1 MPGSL
6 VRNYRIDMPENPL
19 TALKPDLI
27 VPERRALRTPLQLGS
42 FELWP
47 AARRLRQH
55 GKPVAITARAFDV
68 LALLAARHPDL
79 VGKAELMNCVWPG
92 LVVEENNLQVQVSLL
107 RKILGREAITTV
119 PGFGYSLNLPVTP
132 GAAGAETSPPAAP
145 GMLHGRAADLAELLE
160 LMEQHR
166 LVSVLGTSGVG
177 KSLLARHAT
186 AGMVS
191 AWTDLAPCA
200 DADTMLRA
208 VAGSVGLDADVPCV
222 QALVRHLG
230 RRPCLLVLDNADRV
244 AGALPPLVDALLARS
259 ATRVLVTTQVRLH
272 LPQEQ
277 VYRLTPLAVPPP
289 GSPLPEAL
297 QYGALELLAAR
308 ARGHDHRFTLAGP
321 VLADAIELCRQL
333 DGLPLALELAATRI
347 PALGVAGLLRR
358 LDERLTVLATVHPGT
373 QARQCSLYD
382 AIAWSYALLE
392 PDEQALWCETAQL
405 PAPFSLEDLMARQ
418 ARRDIGRTL
427 DLLGTL
433 VERCLLRFDA
443 TPAPGYTMSASH
455 RQFALR
461 QPQPRGQALNAP
473 AAHRSPHPAG

>member
-6 VRNYRIDMPENPL
+6 VRNYRIEMPENPL
-19 TALKPDLI
+19 AALKPGLI
-27 VPERRALRTPLQLGS
+27 VPERRALRTPLRLGS

-47 AARRLRQH
+47 AARRLHQDGR
-55 GKPVAITARAFDV
+55 PVTITARAFDV

-79 VGKAELMNCVWPG
+79 VGKAELMNSVWPG

-107 RKILGREAITTV
+107 RKILGRDAITTV

-132 GAAGAETSPPAAP
+132 GAAGTEALSPVAP
-145 GMLHGRAADLAELLE
+145 GILHGRAADLAELLE

-186 AGMVS
+186 AGMVL
-191 AWTDLAPCA
+191 AWADLASCA

-208 VAGSVGLDADVPCV
+208 VAGSVGLDADVPCTHAV
-222 QALVRHLG
+222 VRHLG

-259 ATRVLVTTQVRLH
+259 TTRVLVTTQVRLH

-308 ARGHDHRFTLAGP
+308 ARGHDHRFALDGP

-333 DGLPLALELAATRI
+333 DGLPLALELAAARI

-358 LDERLTVLATVHPGT
+358 LDERLTVLATVHAGGP
-373 QARQCSLYD
+373 ARQRSLYD

-392 PDEQALWCETAQL
+392 PDAQALWCETARL
-405 PAPFSLEDLMARQ
+405 PAPFSLEALMAQ
-418 ARRDIGRTL
+418 GARHDIGRTL

-433 VERCLLRFDA
+433 VERALLTFEGGA
-443 TPAPGYTMSASH
+443 MPSYTLGASH

-461 QPQPRGQALNAP
+461 F
-473 AAHRSPHPAG
+473 AAGAGSDRAGPTPPSGAS

>member
-19 TALKPDLI
+19 TVLNPGLI
-27 VPERRALRTPLQLGS
+27 VPERRTLRTPLQLGS

-47 AARRLRQH
+47 AARRLHRH
-55 GKPVAITARAFDV
+55 GRPVAITARAFDV

-79 VGKAELMNCVWPG
+79 VGKAELLNSVWPG

-107 RKILGREAITTV
+107 RKILGRDAITTV
-119 PGFGYSLNLPVTP
+119 PGFGYSLNLPVAP
-132 GAAGAETSPPAAP
+132 AAASTDALPPAAP
-145 GMLHGRAADLAELLE
+145 GIHGRAADLADLRE

-166 LVSVLGTSGVG
+166 LVSVLGASGVG

-186 AGMVS
+186 AGMVL

-208 VAGSVGLDADVPCV
+208 IAGSVGLDADVPCA

-244 AGALPPLVDALLARS
+244 AGALPPLIDALLARS

-333 DGLPLALELAATRI
+333 DGLPLALELAAARI

-358 LDERLTVLATVHPGT
+358 MDDRLTVLATVHPGT
-373 QARQCSLYD
+373 QARQRSLYD
-382 AIAWSYALLE
+382 AIAWSYALLQ

-433 VERCLLRFDA
+433 VERCLLHFDA
-443 TPAPGYTMSASH
+443 TPTPGYTISASH
-455 RQFALR
+455 RRFALGQLR
-461 QPQPRGQALNAP
+461 QGVNPGGADAVPWFGL
-473 AAHRSPHPAG
+473 